1 MPAGLERELIVLGCD
16 ELWPGNPKTGSE
28 AWIWNRDIQETITTK
43 KLQDSAMLEQEETDI
58 K

>member
-28 AWIWNRDIQETITTK
+28 AWIWNRDIQETITK